1 MHLTLALLLCSAPAT
16 VEPAAD
22 APIVTHT
29 AVLETSEHTF
39 VARGEGLWLPKA
51 LALSNYRELAGLRAR
66 LALQTG
72 DYALA
77 APTWSV
83 VLGFVGDFAIKAI
96 GAVIVA
102 LKVCEVPGVC
112 PGK

>member
-1 MHLTLALLLCSAPAT
+1 MHLTLALLLASAPPT

-39 VARGEGLWLPKA
+39 VARGRGLWLPEA
-51 LALSNYRELAGLRAR
+51 VAIARFRELEGLRAR
-66 LALQTG
+66 VALQTG
-72 DYALA
+72 DYTLA

-83 VLGFVGDFAIKAI
+83 VLGFVGDFVIKAI

-112 PGK
+112 AK